1 MIDEKLSPLLDKLVE
16 TTIDFLKENGYDN
29 VAEIH
34 FNADGLRDGMKY
46 GPNCPSIDNYIAV
59 CDKYGNILGEYM

>member
-29 VAEIH
+29 VDKVY
-34 FNADGLRDGMKY
+34 FSADGLIAGMKY
-46 GPNCPSIDNYIAV
+46 GIDHPAIDNCITIYDEDGNKIAI
-59 CDKYGNILGEYM
+59 YL